1 MRKIDLK
8 NVVWKEGK
16 YYVAWNLNTAV
27 SSFGDTKKEA
37 LESLEEALE
46 LHLEDIPLS
55 KINKV
60 ESPDLVPLILKYA

>member
-1 MRKIDLK
+1 MHKIELK

-16 YYVAWNLNTAV
+16 NYVAWNLNTAI

-37 LESLEEALE
+37 LDSLQEALE
-46 LHLEDIPLS
+46 LHLEDIPVS

-60 ESPDLVPLILKYA
+60 ERPDLVSLAVKYA